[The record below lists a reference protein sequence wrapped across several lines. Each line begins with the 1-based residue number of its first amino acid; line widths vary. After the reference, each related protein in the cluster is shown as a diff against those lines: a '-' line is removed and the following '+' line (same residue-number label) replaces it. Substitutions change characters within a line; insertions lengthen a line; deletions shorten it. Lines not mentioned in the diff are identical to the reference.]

1 MATYIGIVHGGQG
14 SDYGLSFPDLPG
26 CVTAAGTL
34 DELRSLAEEA
44 LALHVE
50 GMLADGLTVPEPS
63 ALPVVMAS
71 VESEGGLPLLV
82 PLKLAAKT
90 VRVNIT
96 LPEEALRDI
105 DSFAE
110 THGYSRSGFLVSA
123 ARKFMAE
130 AAE

>member
-1 MATYIGIVHGGQG
+1 MATYIGIVHGGEG

-26 CVTAAGTL
+26 CVTAASTI
-34 DELRSLAEEA
+34 DELRAMAEEA

-50 GMLADGLTVPEPS
+50 GMLADGLAVPDPS
-63 ALPVVMAS
+63 SLQAVMSSPEA
-71 VESEGGLPLLV
+71 GGGVPLLV

-110 THGYSRSGFLVSA
+110 SHGYSRSGFLVSA
-123 ARKFMAE
+123 ARKFMSE

>member
-1 MATYIGIVHGGQG
+1 MATYIGIVHGGEG
-14 SDYGLSFPDLPG
+14 AGYGLSFPDLPG
-26 CVTAAGTL
+26 CVTASENL
-34 DELRSLAEEA
+34 DELRALAEEA

-50 GMLADGLTVPEPS
+50 GMLAEG
-63 ALPVVMAS
+63 LPVPQPSPLATVMAAPQ
-71 VESEGGLPLLV
+71 SEGGIPLLV

-105 DSFAE
+105 DTFAE
-110 THGYSRSGFLVSA
+110 SHGYSRSGFLVSA